1 MSLNEE
7 SDSNAIY
14 EVLFMIGMIFI
25 GAGAALM
32 INNPIMAGLLVIGV
46 VFMIISVANRDKWKR
61 V

>member
-1 MSLNEE
+1 MSENEE
-7 SDSNAIY
+7 SDSNLIY

-32 INNPIMAGLLVIGV
+32 INNPIMAGLLVLGV